1 MGSLQSSNFHQIF
14 TFFFFNFK
22 RQFLK
27 GKYVKVEL
35 KVGGSQKMLGGGF
48 FFFRKKDNYFEVCC
62 KKKHFSHMYIEYMY
76 KITLF

>member
-48 FFFRKKDNYFEVCC
+48 FFLSKKR
-62 KKKHFSHMYIEYMY
+62 
-76 KITLF
+76 